1 MLNTEHI
8 LTIRAVRL
16 VLKLGESHWN
26 GAASKSTSAGP
37 ALDQDAGRALDHSN
51 CRSLGLD
58 SCFVRVLFFI
68 GS

>member
-26 GAASKSTSAGP
+26 GAASKSTSAGL
-37 ALDQDAGRALDHSN
+37 ALEQDAGRALSYSH
-51 CRSLGLD
+51 CRSLGID
-58 SCFVRVLFFI
+58 SCFMRFLFFL

>member
-26 GAASKSTSAGP
+26 GAASPSTSAGGV
-37 ALDQDAGRALDHSN
+37 LDQDAGYPLYHSD
-51 CRSLGLD
+51 RRPSRIHSGSMRFLFLLD
-58 SCFVRVLFFI
+58 S
-68 GS
+68 